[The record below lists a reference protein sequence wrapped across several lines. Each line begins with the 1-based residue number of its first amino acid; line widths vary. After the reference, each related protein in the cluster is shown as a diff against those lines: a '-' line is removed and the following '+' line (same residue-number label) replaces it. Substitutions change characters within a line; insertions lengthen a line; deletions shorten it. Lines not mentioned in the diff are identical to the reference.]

1 LDNVV
6 SKETGA
12 SSAADGW
19 TYQRTRLGVAAPSD
33 GPKRLTGTT

>member
-12 SSAADGW
+12 SS
-19 TYQRTRLGVAAPSD
+19 RPLGDFRFCGNFLELVWE
-33 GPKRLTGTT
+33 LFFE